1 MKKYLNH
8 EKSLENILN
17 KTTKKLFKD
26 KGFHIFKLMSDWHV
40 IAPNY
45 ADLCEPVNLIN
56 YSGGYILELAV
67 ANEAQI
73 FELQYCKEEIIEII
87 TNYFGMQNSLD
98 IKFRLKSLETE
109 QVKKAKKKKAKKEIS
124 REDQL
129 IIDEITDNSL
139 KNVLASIAR
148 LIK

>member
-26 KGFHIFKLMSDWHV
+26 KGFHIFKLMSDWHI

-45 ADLCEPVNLIN
+45 ADLCQPVNIIN

-67 ANEAQI
+67 SNEAQI

-98 IKFRLKSLETE
+98 IKFRLKSLEAK
-109 QVKKAKKKKAKKEIS
+109 QVDRAKKKAKKQIS

>member
-26 KGFHIFKLMSDWHV
+26 KGFHIFKLMSDWHI
-40 IAPNY
+40 IAPQY
-45 ADLCEPVNLIN
+45 RDLCQPINIIN

-67 ANEAQI
+67 SNEAQI

-87 TNYFGMQNSLD
+87 ANYFGMQNSLD
-98 IKFRLKSLETE
+98 VKFRLKSQETKKS
-109 QVKKAKKKKAKKEIS
+109 KKAQKKKAKKDIS
-124 REDQL
+124 EKDQIL
-129 IIDEITDNSL
+129 INEVSDPSL
-139 KNVLASIAR
+139 KKTLSSIAS
-148 LIK
+148 LIE

>member
-26 KGFHIFKLMSDWHV
+26 KGFHIFKLMSDWHI

-45 ADLCEPVNLIN
+45 ADLCQPVNIIN

-67 ANEAQI
+67 SNEAQI

-98 IKFRLKSLETE
+98 IKFRLKSLEAK
-109 QVKKAKKKKAKKEIS
+109 QVDRAKKKEKKQIS